1 MKNLKIGEITAGYWD
16 PCDHL
21 RGLLKAPQATEG
33 DRPFHISLSVDM
45 RLVSVHISLSKEKG
59 EKSVFLW

>member
-1 MKNLKIGEITAGYWD
+1 MVKIGEITAGYWD

-21 RGLLKAPQATEG
+21 RGLLKALQATEG

-45 RLVSVHISLSKEKG
+45 RLVSVHISL
-59 EKSVFLW
+59 